1 MPDETP
7 ETQNS
12 GYEAEEGY
20 IEMFPDYVGQ
30 ADAYAG
36 GDFEIEMPPDL
47 LNPVAAAR
55 EAKVD
60 AWETLAFYGA
70 DPDPDLNALADA
82 ADGAALA
89 EAAYKATSA
98 IDDAVQQLP
107 KNDAEAA
114 TMNAG
119 AAAREAYA
127 SYDALNDAVSP
138 AYDAWAAANAAVEA
152 AHANPDAGD
161 AAALAEAAE
170 AANSKILLGTNAA
183 AREAYDA
190 SAHTDAAYE
199 ATLWMQGVTE
209 AAAREAAAADAA
221 HADAAALDAAGVDV
235 ADNAAEDAL
244 RAAAEDTAEGTEY
257 DVVDDLNYHFGD
269 TF

>member
-1 MPDETP
+1 MSDESP
-7 ETQNS
+7 ETRNP
-12 GYEAEEGY
+12 GYEAEEDY

-36 GDFEIEMPPDL
+36 GDSEIEMPPDS

-60 AWETLAFYGA
+60 AWENLALYGA
-70 DPDPDLNALADA
+70 DPHPDLDALADA
-82 ADGAALA
+82 ADAATLA

-119 AAAREAYA
+119 AAARDAYA

-152 AHANPDAGD
+152 AHANHDAGD
-161 AAALAEAAE
+161 AAALAEGAE
-170 AANSKILLGTNAA
+170 AANSKVLLGTNAA
-183 AREAYDA
+183 AREAYDV
-190 SAHTDAAYE
+190 SAHADAAYE
-199 ATLWMQGVTE
+199 ATLWMQGVTA

-221 HADAAALDAAGVDV
+221 HADADVLDAAGVDV

-244 RAAAEDTAEGTEY
+244 RAAGEDTTEGTE
-257 DVVDDLNYHFGD
+257 DVVNDLNDHFDD